1 MTHRNYH
8 AKFDKKLGLIR
19 VVSYGGGEPRTATIE
34 YDSQENRTLYGLS
47 MEEVR
52 DLHYALGRLLDFTS

>member
-8 AKFDKKLGLIR
+8 AKFDKQIGLIR
-19 VVSYGGGEPRTATIE
+19 VVSYGGGEPRTADVE
-34 YDSQENRTLYGLS
+34 YENRPLYGLS
-47 MEEVR
+47 MEECR